1 MQHAAGHEVDGTGGG
16 DVVGGAVVLDG
27 DEVRPSV
34 SRGEPLEE
42 QAGRALGNG
51 GRARPEERLAG
62 VEAVVGDGGVVGA
75 APAEARARLV
85 EDLAGVVGR
94 VVAGAAGELGPEPQL
109 GAGVA
114 GWVDRL
120 ARRTTRPSSVVM
132 VPSSSAHCVTGSTT
146 SARSAVSEGTTSA
159 TTRRSRRPRASR
171 TTETFGAD
179 TTGLAPWTRSA
190 LGPPSVPSRRSRLDR
205 RHAGAGGGV
214 DAPDRGDVLAG
225 RRVGDHPVPGQ
236 LVALEPV
243 LAPALAVALPGE
255 RAVARPEPA
264 DEAER
269 DGEVDGRRDAVGA
282 LGRLLH
288 APAGQHVRAAAAVH
302 RRRGREPTGRGAQHV
317 GGDAAH
323 RLGALGPP
331 PRDRREHGVPAG
343 RALAHVL
350 LVDEALVGERCVRA
364 RRTTRSVPGTGA
376 RRSAPSSVSCAV
388 AERRGDDDQPT
399 PPRPGEV
406 LDEWRH
412 RRGGVRAD
420 DEHGIRAPRSASGK
434 VRPRSTPRVRLAPA
448 AAADDMQNRP
458 L

>member
-1 MQHAAGHEVDGTGGG
+1 
-16 DVVGGAVVLDG
+16 
-27 DEVRPSV
+27 
-34 SRGEPLEE
+34 
-42 QAGRALGNG
+42 
-51 GRARPEERLAG
+51 
-62 VEAVVGDGGVVGA
+62 
-75 APAEARARLV
+75 
-85 EDLAGVVGR
+85 
-94 VVAGAAGELGPEPQL
+94 
-109 GAGVA
+109 
-114 GWVDRL
+114 
-120 ARRTTRPSSVVM
+120 M

-179 TTGLAPWTRSA
+179 TAGLAPWTRS
-190 LGPPSVPSRRSRLDR
+190 LGPPSVPSRRSRLDG
-205 RHAGAGGGV
+205 RHAGAGKRGGV

-243 LAPALAVALPGE
+243 LAPALAVALPGQ

-350 LVDEALVGERCVRA
+350 LVDEALVEDVRQGEEDDEV
-364 RRTTRSVPGTGA
+364 GA
-376 RRSAPSSVSCAV
+376 RHRGEVDAGAV
-388 AERRGDDDQPT
+388 LGELRGRRATGVDDDQPT
-399 PPRPGEV
+399 PRPGPARC
-406 LDEWRH
+406 WTS
-412 RRGGVRAD
+412 GGIVAAGF
-420 DEHGIRAPRSASGK
+420 EPTTSTASAPRGRRAG
-434 VRPRSTPRVRLAPA
+434 R
-448 AAADDMQNRP
+448 
-458 L
+458 